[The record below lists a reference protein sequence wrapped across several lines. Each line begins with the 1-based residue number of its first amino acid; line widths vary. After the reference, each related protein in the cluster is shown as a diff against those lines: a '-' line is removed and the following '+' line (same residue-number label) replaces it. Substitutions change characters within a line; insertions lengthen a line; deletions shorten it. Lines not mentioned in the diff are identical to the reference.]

1 MDKLM
6 WSLRDVAKVEILN
19 ARIKLTEG
27 ALVASGDL
35 WLQALNW
42 QTVHLQLV
50 VIFGCKIDVN
60 LLSSADAEK

>member
-1 MDKLM
+1 M
-6 WSLRDVAKVEILN
+6 AKVEILN
-19 ARIKLTEG
+19 ARFKLADG

-60 LLSSADAEK
+60 LPSSADAEK

>member
-1 MDKLM
+1 M

-19 ARIKLTEG
+19 ARFKLADG
-27 ALVASGDL
+27 ALTANGDL

-50 VIFGCKIDVN
+50 VIFGCKIDVH
-60 LLSSADAEK
+60 LPFSADAEK

>member
-1 MDKLM
+1 M
-6 WSLRDVAKVEILN
+6 EILN

-50 VIFGCKIDVN
+50 VIFSCKIDVN
-60 LLSSADAEK
+60 LPSSADAEK